1 MSDVPGQS
9 GHALPEQLR
18 QICARMRH
26 MQRSNRSLLDHPRR
40 GGGGSR
46 NGRYGIF
53 AQDRADQSTLMAASL
68 ITLDHF
74 SVYAPMN
81 VRNSAG
87 EPASTVP
94 PRSAIRAF
102 VLGSVR
108 AALISWLSLLM
119 ISTGVFLGA
128 PTPCQP
134 LAS

>member
-1 MSDVPGQS
+1 MSQKFPTCD
-9 GHALPEQLR
+9 
-18 QICARMRH
+18 ICSAA
-26 MQRSNRSLLDHPRR
+26 NWSLFDRPRR
-40 GGGGSR
+40 GVGGSP
-46 NGRYGIF
+46 NGHYGIF
-53 AQDRADQSTLMAASL
+53 AQDRADQSTLMPASL

-87 EPASTVP
+87 EPVSTVP

-102 VLGSVR
+102 ILGSVR
-108 AALISWLSLLM
+108 AALISSLSLLM